1 MQRRWLIGGVAVLA
15 AAAGGTLWAVNRPAE
30 VPAKD
35 KDAVAT
41 LSFSAAEVARAS
53 QTVLPRVVE
62 FSGPLVAPST
72 ATVRAKAAGTLTS
85 LKVVEGSRVHKGE
98 ALGTLDLA
106 ELNARLSERVAL
118 AESAKAQ
125 WAQAERSH
133 ASNEHLAQQ
142 QFISPIALEASKA
155 ALNTARAQVNAAQ
168 AQVEAVRVG
177 LHEAAL
183 VAPIAGIVAK
193 RQALAGEK
201 VAAEQA
207 IVTLVDL
214 ALLEMAGSV
223 GTHEVASLKP
233 GMPVQVMVEGDPRPV
248 AGRLARIAPSVDA
261 GSRSIGV
268 AVEIANPEERLRAG
282 QFAMARVSLPQT
294 AASLTVP
301 VSALA
306 SASGQEYVWTLEQGK
321 LFRRSVVTGRRDGA
335 SGLAEV
341 LQGLQPGVLVLATR
355 FENLREGAAAK
366 LADGAPASGGAA
378 EAGAKGADAA
388 ASR

>member
-233 GMPVQVMVEGDPRPV
+233 GMPVQVMAIPGRWRAAWRALRPRWMRAAV
-248 AGRLARIAPSVDA
+248 
-261 GSRSIGV
+261 RS
-268 AVEIANPEERLRAG
+268 AWR
-282 QFAMARVSLPQT
+282 
-294 AASLTVP
+294 
-301 VSALA
+301 
-306 SASGQEYVWTLEQGK
+306 W
-321 LFRRSVVTGRRDGA
+321 RSPTPTNACG
-335 SGLAEV
+335 
-341 LQGLQPGVLVLATR
+341 
-355 FENLREGAAAK
+355 
-366 LADGAPASGGAA
+366 PAS
-378 EAGAKGADAA
+378 
-388 ASR
+388 SRWPG